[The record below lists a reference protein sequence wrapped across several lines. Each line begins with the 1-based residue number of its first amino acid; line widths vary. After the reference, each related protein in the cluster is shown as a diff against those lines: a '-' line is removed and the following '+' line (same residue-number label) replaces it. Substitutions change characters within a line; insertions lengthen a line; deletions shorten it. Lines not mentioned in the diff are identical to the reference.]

1 LPNICN
7 AAYQFQNSE
16 LYAFGGYSNRNGA
29 TAGIIGKT
37 MLLQLFILMAF
48 YQIHSKISDISAAVG
63 LRGKV
68 FETWNYDLSNTYG
81 KTHLVST

>member
-1 LPNICN
+1 MLSVVIVTETQPQLENT
-7 AAYQFQNSE
+7 E
-16 LYAFGGYSNRNGA
+16 DLY
-29 TAGIIGKT
+29 I
-37 MLLQLFILMAF
+37 MLLLFILMVF
-48 YQIHSKISDISAAVG
+48 YQKSSEISDIAAVG

>member
-1 LPNICN
+1 MQLI
-7 AAYQFQNSE
+7 QFQNSE

-29 TAGIIGKT
+29 AAGNYRRPSTVNATTAVYPNGF
-37 MLLQLFILMAF
+37 LPE
-48 YQIHSKISDISAAVG
+48 IHSEISDISAAVG

>member
-1 LPNICN
+1 MQLSKK
-7 AAYQFQNSE
+7 SE

-29 TAGIIGKT
+29 AAGNYRRPTK

-48 YQIHSKISDISAAVG
+48 TRNSSEISDISAAVG